1 MCKKLLKMDQRPE
14 PIKNLLKEITAKPF
28 KILAEAVIFVA
39 VIPKV
44 QVQKQN
50 PQMRLHQI
58 QRLLPNKEDSTVQR
72 QGA

>member
-1 MCKKLLKMDQRPE
+1 MDQRPE